1 MKEFPEEA
9 YSVAFHP
16 AGLHIL
22 VGFADKLRIMNLL
35 MDDIK
40 TFKEFPIKSCPE
52 SQFSNGGQ
60 MFGGCL
66 PPPSP
71 PSHSFQSL
79 EPRTAA
85 VSGNTVQVFNTYTG
99 EQLATLRAHKAQ
111 VTSLFWYKDDRQLLS
126 CGQDGCV
133 MRWDMKSK
141 MKNGTFDPQGS
152 EIQTTFEAAIATAD
166 GSTILASGRSEGS
179 ELAGNTLKACLLR
192 HGNPK

>member
-52 SQFSNGGQ
+52 TQFSNGGQ
-60 MFGGCL
+60 MFGGSTTVNLCIPL
-66 PPPSP
+66 SISCSNDACIPTSP
-71 PSHSFQSL
+71 P
-79 EPRTAA
+79 AA

-133 MRWDMKSK
+133 MRWDMRSK
-141 MKNGTFDPQGS
+141 MKNGTFDPQGT

-179 ELAGNTLKACLLR
+179 ELAGNTLKVC
-192 HGNPK
+192 